1 MTLDD
6 ESLISHLEEF
16 EKLSVKAISPQL
28 EDYLK
33 SVSKT
38 GDTCYNWADVKP
50 VLIYKLERV
59 LDDFLEMV
67 QENGDVS
74 CPTEEEFSATK
85 EKLSGLLSGF
95 YRAPFT
101 VQRLLELLLEPNKH
115 YRKFDKYA
123 RGLEKILSV
132 VTTVDPYPKKCPT
145 SLLPNTVLNGNGLPM
160 RSLEGEPSPK
170 RPRTMNGDLSAEE
183 TELLNTN
190 GHLATAHGHLA
201 AAVYNDDSTTDEPES
216 EALSPDST
224 TSPELNLRIS
234 PTMILMSPDST
245 TNDEEEKK
253 EEEEEGKDSEGDC
266 EMKEATTE
274 PLEPS
279 ENKENPPQNEE
290 STAEEEIKQTSLTE
304 ILLEH
309 TPSSDN

>member
-6 ESLISHLEEF
+6 ESLIAHLEEF
-16 EKLSVKAISPQL
+16 EKLTVKAISPPL
-28 EDYLK
+28 EEYLK

-50 VLIYKLERV
+50 LLIYKLERV

-74 CPTEEEFSATK
+74 CPTDEEFQATK

-160 RSLEGEPSPK
+160 RSLEGEPTAK
-170 RPRTMNGDLSAEE
+170 RPRTMNGDLSPEE
-183 TELLNTN
+183 TELLNNSSN
-190 GHLATAHGHLA
+190 GHLAS
-201 AAVYNDDSTTDEPES
+201 AVHSADNTSTEQ

-224 TSPELNLRIS
+224 TNPELNLRLS

-253 EEEEEGKDSEGDC
+253 GEEEKREEEGKDSEGDC
-266 EMKEATTE
+266 EMKEAD
-274 PLEPS
+274 PSLQPS
-279 ENKENPPQNEE
+279 ENKENPPVTPQNEE
-290 STAEEEIKQTSLTE
+290 SKADEDIKQTSLTD

-309 TPSSDN
+309 TPSSDA